1 MKLNCNSWKGG
12 GEANTKKKLG
22 REGVDIFQTDAWNKN
37 KLKKL
42 RMGLKSLPVIA
53 AYLFLITIKCSY

>member
-1 MKLNCNSWKGG
+1 VEGRL
-12 GEANTKKKLG
+12 TPKKKLG

>member
-1 MKLNCNSWKGG
+1 VEGRL
-12 GEANTKKKLG
+12 TPKKLG

-53 AYLFLITIKCSY
+53 AYLFLITRTALVCKM